1 MIYFDD
7 IQLGE
12 KYVSRGRTITEA
24 DIVGFAGLTGDWY
37 ELHVNK
43 EVAKNSPFGERIA
56 HGMLVLSIATGL
68 ITPYD
73 KALIAF
79 YGMDKVR
86 FVGDPVAFVVA
97 ETLAQARDAAEAV
110 ELDIEPL
117 QAVIDEHPDV
127 LNHNVETVPRLYP
140 LVRPQAVYERSLE
153 LLGRVAEWGKD
164 TRSLLCE
171 APGGPFRQK
180 TPGVFSP
187 LPKSGLMV
195 GLGETHD
202 EVAAAMRDLRAAGCE
217 ALTIGQYL
225 RPSPEHLPV
234 ERFVPPEEFEAYQ
247 QEAKALGFS
256 AVAAGPFVRSS
267 YHADELLAD
276 VSRG

>member
-86 FVGDPVAFVVA
+86 FVGATKIGD
-97 ETLAQARDAAEAV
+97 T
-110 ELDIEPL
+110 I
-117 QAVIDEHPDV
+117 H
-127 LNHNVETVPRLYP
+127 VETEVTEIRDKGTHG
-140 LVRPQAVYERSLE
+140 VVSNIVHVKNQRGEDVAVMTTK
-153 LLGRVAEWGKD
+153 VAMMKK
-164 TRSLLCE
+164 
-171 APGGPFRQK
+171 P
-180 TPGVFSP
+180 
-187 LPKSGLMV
+187 
-195 GLGETHD
+195 
-202 EVAAAMRDLRAAGCE
+202 
-217 ALTIGQYL
+217 
-225 RPSPEHLPV
+225 
-234 ERFVPPEEFEAYQ
+234 
-247 QEAKALGFS
+247 
-256 AVAAGPFVRSS
+256 
-267 YHADELLAD
+267 
-276 VSRG
+276 